1 MSELAFDHR
10 IQCIDNRHQVNQ
22 QENIRELVNAIEVFF
37 VQLGRLSFSFPFW
50 RFFATSDWRKFE
62 KAGTFIY
69 SMVRKYIE
77 QAAQRQQSAQKSL
90 TPQVSTSIPT
100 TATDEQNK
108 KSILEE
114 FLARKEKYGLE
125 LEDVVAIMTDFLVA
139 GVDTTSNSLYYMLY
153 ELGINPQIQERLHN
167 EIDSVLG
174 SEREVTAEHIE
185 KMKYLKCVFKES
197 MRLHST
203 VPANARILS
212 QDLILDQYNIPKNT
226 IMLFA
231 NSYLTR
237 SERFFK
243 NPLKFDPS
251 RWEAPNLHPYAALP
265 FGHGVRMCIGRRVAE
280 QELYLTLIKL
290 VQAFKIEYAG
300 QQVPG
305 LKTGL
310 IASPDQPLDLKF
322 IRR

>member
-10 IQCIDNRHQVNQ
+10 IKCVDDRHRTS
-22 QENIRELVNAIEVFF
+22 ESIRDLVNNIEDFF
-37 VQLGRLSFSFPFW
+37 VYLGRLSFSFPFW
-50 RFFATSDWRKFE
+50 RLFPTSDWRKFE

-69 SMVRKYIE
+69 SQVRKYIE
-77 QAAQRQQSAQKSL
+77 QAQRQLAQKSL
-90 TPQVSTSIPT
+90 SGQDDS
-100 TATDEQNK
+100 K

-125 LEDVVAIMTDFLVA
+125 LEDVVSIMTDFLVA

-153 ELGINPQIQERLHN
+153 ELGINPNIQERLYN
-167 EIDSVLG
+167 EIDSVIG
-174 SEREVTAEHIE
+174 SDKEVTAEHIE

-212 QDLILDQYNIPKNT
+212 QDLVLDQYKIPKGT
-226 IMLFA
+226 YMLFA
-231 NSYLTR
+231 NSHITR

-243 NPLKFDPS
+243 NARTFDPS
-251 RWEAPNLHPYAALP
+251 RWEASNSQQQSHPYAALP

-290 VQAFKIEYAG
+290 VQAFRIEDASEK
-300 QQVPG
+300 VPG

-310 IASPDQPLDLKF
+310 IAAPDQPLNLKL
-322 IRR
+322 IRRQSLL

>member
-1 MSELAFDHR
+1 MEKTASNTL
-10 IQCIDNRHQVNQ
+10 NQVQNG
-22 QENIRELVNAIEVFF
+22 EE
-37 VQLGRLSFSFPFW
+37 
-50 RFFATSDWRKFE
+50 
-62 KAGTFIY
+62 
-69 SMVRKYIE
+69 
-77 QAAQRQQSAQKSL
+77 
-90 TPQVSTSIPT
+90 
-100 TATDEQNK
+100 NK

-114 FLARKEKYGLE
+114 FLARKEKFGLE

-153 ELGINPQIQERLHN
+153 ELCINPNIQERLHK
-167 EIDSVLG
+167 EIDTVIG
-174 SEREVTAEHIE
+174 TDKEVTAQHIE

-212 QDLILDQYNIPKNT
+212 QDLILDQYKIPKGT

-231 NSYLTR
+231 NSHVTS

-243 NPLKFDPS
+243 NANTFDPS
-251 RWEAPNLHPYAALP
+251 RWEAPSSHPYAALP

-280 QELYLTLIKL
+280 QEMYLTLIKL
-290 VQAFKIEYAG
+290 IQAYRIEYAG
-300 QQVPG
+300 ENVPG

-310 IASPDQPLDLKF
+310 IAAPDQPLNLKF
-322 IRR
+322 TRRQPSNLMLSSF